1 MYKDWQEDKQFLLN
15 GILPFVSVMFAAY
28 VFLILF
34 VAVFGE

>member
-15 GILPFVSVMFAAY
+15 DVLPFLGVVFAAY

>member
-1 MYKDWQEDKQFLLN
+1 MYKDWQEDKQFILH
-15 GILPFVSVMFAAY
+15 GVLPFVGVMFATY